1 MRTSTEPVPREQ
13 LTFKIEQSMSDK
25 LISSVPTDLYIGGQ
39 WLPSADG
46 KRIAVVD
53 PATEKVIAEVA
64 SGAAADAGSAV
75 DAAFAAGAEWSA
87 TPPRARAEILRKAF
101 ELMTER
107 RQDIATIIS
116 REEGKTLA
124 EGLGEVA
131 YAAEFFRWYA
141 EEAPRTMGQFGRSP
155 TGANNI
161 LVDYCPVGVSLLI
174 TPWNFPAA
182 MGTRKIA
189 PALAAG
195 CTVIL
200 KPASETPLTALAL
213 AGLLEEAGVPAGVV
227 NVLPSSRSSE
237 ISNRILGDSRVG
249 KLSFT
254 GSTEVG
260 RVLLAKASER
270 IVNCSMELGGNAPF
284 IVLDDADIEQAVSG
298 AMIAKMRNAGESCI
312 GANRFYVHASIA
324 DEFADKF
331 AAAMAGLKVGPG
343 LDAGVDVGPLVN
355 ASTRDKVEHLVN
367 EAVARGARV
376 LTGGK
381 RPPGPGFFYTPT
393 VLTGIDPEAEIL
405 HTEIFGPVAP
415 IVPFETL
422 SDVIT
427 RANATIFGLAAYVY
441 SGDVG
446 RALAAAQQIDAGIV
460 GVNRGFVS
468 DPAAPFGGMKQS
480 GLGREGSQDGMHEF
494 LEKKYIA
501 VDWQHA

>member
-1 MRTSTEPVPREQ
+1 
-13 LTFKIEQSMSDK
+13 
-25 LISSVPTDLYIGGQ
+25 
-39 WLPSADG
+39 
-46 KRIAVVD
+46 
-53 PATEKVIAEVA
+53 
-64 SGAAADAGSAV
+64 
-75 DAAFAAGAEWSA
+75 
-87 TPPRARAEILRKAF
+87 
-101 ELMTER
+101 
-107 RQDIATIIS
+107 
-116 REEGKTLA
+116 
-124 EGLGEVA
+124 
-131 YAAEFFRWYA
+131 
-141 EEAPRTMGQFGRSP
+141 
-155 TGANNI
+155 
-161 LVDYCPVGVSLLI
+161 
-174 TPWNFPAA
+174 
-182 MGTRKIA
+182 
-189 PALAAG
+189 
-195 CTVIL
+195 VIL

-227 NVLPSSRSSE
+227 NVLPSSRSGE
-237 ISNRILGDSRVG
+237 ISNRILSDSRVG

-284 IVLDDADIEQAVSG
+284 IVLDDADIELAVSG
-298 AMIAKMRNAGESCI
+298 AMVAKMRNAGESCI

-331 AAAMAGLKVGPG
+331 AAAMAKLKVGPG
-343 LDAGVDVGPLVN
+343 LEDGVDVGPLVN
-355 ASTRDKVEHLVN
+355 ASTRDKVEQLVD
-367 EAVARGARV
+367 EAVSRGAKV

-381 RPPGPGFFYTPT
+381 RPPGPGFFYAPT
-393 VLTGIDPEAEIL
+393 VVTNIDPESEIL

-427 RANATIFGLAAYVY
+427 RANETIFGLAAYVY
-441 SGDVG
+441 SGNVG
-446 RALAAAQQIDAGIV
+446 RALAVAQEIDAGII

-501 VDWQHA
+501 VDWQHTR

>member
-1 MRTSTEPVPREQ
+1 
-13 LTFKIEQSMSDK
+13 MSDK
-25 LISSVPTDLYIGGQ
+25 LISSVPTNLYIGGT
-39 WLPSADG
+39 WVPSADG
-46 KRIAVVD
+46 NRISVVD
-53 PATEKVIAEVA
+53 PATELVIANVA
-64 SGAAADAGSAV
+64 SAAAADATSAV
-75 DAAFAAGAEWSA
+75 DAAFDAGADWSA
-87 TPPRARAEILRKAF
+87 TAPRARAEVLRKAF

-107 RQDIATIIS
+107 RHDLATIIS

-141 EEAPRTMGQFGRSP
+141 EEAPRTMGHFGRSP
-155 TGANNI
+155 AGANNI
-161 LVDYCPVGVSLLI
+161 LVDYVPVGVSLLI

-227 NVLPSSRSSE
+227 NVLPSSRSGE
-237 ISNRILGDSRVG
+237 ISNRILSDSRVG

-270 IVNCSMELGGNAPF
+270 VVNCSMELGGNAPF
-284 IVLDDADIEQAVSG
+284 IVLDDADIELAVSG

-324 DEFADKF
+324 DEFADRF
-331 AAAMAGLKVGPG
+331 AAAMAELKVGPG
-343 LDAGVDVGPLVN
+343 LEDGVDVGPLVN

-367 EAVARGARV
+367 EAVSRGARV

-381 RPPGPGFFYTPT
+381 RPSGRGFFYEPT
-393 VLTGIDPEAEIL
+393 VVTNIDPQAEIL

-415 IVPFETL
+415 IVPFDTL

-427 RANATIFGLAAYVY
+427 RANETIFGLAAYVF
-441 SGDVG
+441 SGNVG
-446 RALAAAQQIDAGIV
+446 RALAVAQELDAGII

-501 VDWQHA
+501 VDW

>member
-1 MRTSTEPVPREQ
+1 
-13 LTFKIEQSMSDK
+13 MSDK
-25 LISSVPTDLYIGGQ
+25 LIGSIPTDLYIGGK

-46 KRIAVVD
+46 NRIPVVD
-53 PATEKVIAEVA
+53 PATEEVIADVA
-64 SGAAADAGSAV
+64 NGAVTDAASAV
-75 DAAFAAGAEWSA
+75 DAAFAAAEEWAA
-87 TPPRARAEILRKAF
+87 TAPRVRAEVLRKSF
-101 ELMTER
+101 ELMTARKE
-107 RQDIATIIS
+107 DLATIIS

-155 TGANNI
+155 AGANNI
-161 LVDYCPVGVSLLI
+161 LVDYSPVGVSLLI

-182 MGTRKIA
+182 MATRKIA

-200 KPASETPLTALAL
+200 KPASATPLTALAL
-213 AGLLEEAGVPAGVV
+213 AELLEEAGVPAGVV
-227 NVLPSSRSSE
+227 NVFPSSRSSE
-237 ISNRILGDSRVG
+237 VCNRILSDSRVG

-284 IVLDDADIEQAVSG
+284 IVLDDADIENAVAG

-312 GANRFYVHASIA
+312 GANRFYVHSSVV

-331 AAAMAGLKVGPG
+331 AAAMAELKVGPG
-343 LDAGVDVGPLVN
+343 LDEGVDVGPLVN

-367 EAVARGARV
+367 DAVAGGARV

-381 RPPGPGFFYTPT
+381 RPPGRGFFYEPT
-393 VLTGIDPEAEIL
+393 VITDIDPQSEIL

-415 IVPFETL
+415 IVKFDKL

-427 RANATIFGLAAYVY
+427 RANDTIFGLAAYVF
-441 SGDVG
+441 SGNVG
-446 RALAAAQQIDAGIV
+446 RALSVAQQLDAGII

-494 LEKKYIA
+494 LEKRYIA
-501 VDWQHA
+501 VDW

>member
-1 MRTSTEPVPREQ
+1 
-13 LTFKIEQSMSDK
+13 MSDK
-25 LISSVPTDLYIGGQ
+25 LISSISTDLYIGGH
-39 WLPSADG
+39 WVPSADG
-46 KRIAVVD
+46 KRISVVD
-53 PATEKVIAEVA
+53 PATEQVIADVA
-64 SGAAADAGSAV
+64 SGAADDATSAV
-75 DAAFAAGAEWSA
+75 DAAFAAAEEWAA
-87 TPPRARAEILRKAF
+87 TSPRVRAEVLRKAF

-107 RQDIATIIS
+107 REDLATIIS

-155 TGANNI
+155 AGANYI
-161 LVDYCPVGVSLLI
+161 LVDYSPVGVSLLI

-182 MGTRKIA
+182 MATRKIA

-213 AGLLEEAGVPAGVV
+213 AGLLEDAGVPAGVV
-227 NVLPSSRSSE
+227 NVFPSNRSSQ
-237 ISNRILGDSRVG
+237 ISDRILSDSRVG

-260 RVLLAKASER
+260 RILLAKASER

-284 IVLDDADIEQAVSG
+284 IVLDDADIDEAVAG

-312 GANRFYVHASIA
+312 GANRFYVHSSIC

-331 AAAMAGLKVGPG
+331 AAAMADLKLGPG
-343 LDAGVDVGPLVN
+343 LDEGVDVGPLVN

-367 EAVARGARV
+367 EAVAGGARI

-381 RPPGPGFFYTPT
+381 RPTGPGFFYEPT
-393 VLTGIDPEAEIL
+393 VVTNIDPQSEIL

-415 IVPFETL
+415 IVKFDEL
-422 SDVIT
+422 SDVIA
-427 RANATIFGLAAYVY
+427 RANGTIFGLAAYVF

-446 RALAAAQQIDAGIV
+446 RAMAVAQKINAGII

-501 VDWQHA
+501 VDW